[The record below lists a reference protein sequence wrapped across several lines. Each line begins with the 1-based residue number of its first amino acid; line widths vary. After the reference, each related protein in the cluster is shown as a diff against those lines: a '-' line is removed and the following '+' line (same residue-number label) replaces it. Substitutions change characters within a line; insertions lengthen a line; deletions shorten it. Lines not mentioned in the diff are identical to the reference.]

1 MAGMQIGDWDAK
13 DRWVPQDILSFVR
26 DLEFS
31 ENSQEARYIAS
42 AFMHTVQHL
51 TKFLPPDEQFDF
63 AWKIIVDNPCGFPFD
78 KAPDIDDEEYE
89 TFVTWLKDE
98 SNRRGM
104 HEFNTQR
111 ATILEEK
118 TS

>member
-63 AWKIIVDNPCGFPFD
+63 AWKIIVDNPYGFSFD
-78 KAPDIDDEEYE
+78 QTPDIGDEEYIA
-89 TFVTWLKDE
+89 FAIWLKNE
-98 SNRRGM
+98 SNLRRT
-104 HEFNTQR
+104 NKLD
-111 ATILEEK
+111 A
-118 TS
+118 